1 MESLQE
7 KSKLVDKHIQ
17 QLIYPIDNIEQLDS
31 DVHIN
36 VLEEKNIQLKT
47 GVQNPIDE
55 LVTLKNQQEITQ
67 HYDFV
72 NKISIVSNQLTVQHE
87 KSVEVSQST
96 ASAIPKNLEKSVAN
110 TAMDITRFDLRIGKI
125 LSVKK
130 HPNADSL
137 YVEQIDVEEEKP
149 QTVCNGLLKYM
160 QPSDLDQK
168 LVIVA
173 CNLKPVKTRGI
184 TSEAM
189 LMCASTS
196 EKIELLEPLS
206 DCKPDD
212 RIECDGYNCSSSHA
226 QITKELSD

>member
-67 HYDFV
+67 HYDFLFLV
-72 NKISIVSNQLTVQHE
+72 KINKKQKKKNKIIKE
-87 KSVEVSQST
+87 E
-96 ASAIPKNLEKSVAN
+96 NLEKSVAN